1 MEKAKQD
8 VVAVLAISRRTIG
21 STGAAGRAVS
31 EFNVV
36 GRGQVNRGVR
46 RDGLR
51 VVNASNKFK
60 NLFNVLREARTLLAL
75 PDNDF
80 SWSSW
85 QDTEAAIREIDVL
98 MLRVESGSLPP
109 RLDLEVLFAPT
120 GPIQEVTVS
129 SGWGQDF
136 IRLADRFDAAA
147 EDAYGRLRKIG
158 S

>member
-1 MEKAKQD
+1 MDRRSARREG
-8 VVAVLAISRRTIG
+8 VTITCTEVANGVLW
-21 STGAAGRAVS
+21 
-31 EFNVV
+31 
-36 GRGQVNRGVR
+36 QWYVNRRDSVTCDVR

-51 VVNASNKFK
+51 VVNASNKFE

-85 QDTEAAIREIDVL
+85 QGTEAAIREIDDL

-120 GPIQEVTVS
+120 GPIQEVSVS

-147 EDAYGRLRKIG
+147 EDAYGRLRKTG

>member
-1 MEKAKQD
+1 MRCPPSCGGSFLTFYS
-8 VVAVLAISRRTIG
+8 VARRNRVI
-21 STGAAGRAVS
+21 AV
-31 EFNVV
+31 
-36 GRGQVNRGVR
+36 VR

-51 VVNASNKFK
+51 VVNASNKFE

-85 QDTEAAIREIDVL
+85 QGTEAAIREIDDL

-120 GPIQEVTVS
+120 GPIQEVSVS

-147 EDAYGRLRKIG
+147 EDAYGRLRKTG

>member
-1 MEKAKQD
+1 LFFTLYS
-8 VVAVLAISRRTIG
+8 VARRNRVI
-21 STGAAGRAVS
+21 AV
-31 EFNVV
+31 
-36 GRGQVNRGVR
+36 VR

-51 VVNASNKFK
+51 VVNASNKFE

-85 QDTEAAIREIDVL
+85 QGTEAAIREIDDL

-120 GPIQEVTVS
+120 GPIQEVSVS

-147 EDAYGRLRKIG
+147 EDAYGRLRKTG